1 MSNFLYIIA
10 IMVSLGCLLISGA
23 FVLAGLVNLFTCG
36 VNWPLF
42 ILAII
47 GMVASSL
54 ALGDLL
60 GD

>member
-10 IMVSLGCLLISGA
+10 TIVALGCLLVSGV
-23 FVLAGLVNLFTCG
+23 FVLAGLANLFTCG
-36 VNWPLF
+36 VNWPLW

-47 GMVASSL
+47 GMFASAR